1 MSGDLLFYI
10 AIDTLFLTI
19 VKKLSDSEIVSITS
33 LSLLV
38 CIALQFP
45 ILFAIKKIGNT
56 ASIKV
61 SAFLLLLSSV
71 FITFGNNYYLI
82 LLGRI
87 FRDSAITF
95 QSAMVVALEN
105 NLDKIEK
112 RGEFVRIRATAN
124 MTYSIITMVISFV
137 VSYMFNFNHYLP
149 MICCVITCSIGFL
162 LSLFM
167 KDDSCYNKLS
177 ESKRKKAKVK
187 IHYSKF
193 IISALIVYAVFCT
206 VVANGQSEGKLFI
219 QQNIL
224 LNFNVEQTAVIIG
237 AIVAVSRIM
246 RVFSNAMI
254 KKLYDRFQSK
264 LGVALPLLLCTAIA
278 CMLFGSFIPF
288 PMAKISVMALGYM
301 IILFARDPFNL
312 YMQDVVL
319 EHTPKEQ
326 HQTLLTI
333 LEFAVK
339 IASAGIGLAYS
350 AILIAYPMIVVI
362 AIVFAIAVIEIALSL
377 KLYAAIKAG
386 KSAKAYQIE

>member
-1 MSGDLLFYI
+1 
-10 AIDTLFLTI
+10 
-19 VKKLSDSEIVSITS
+19 
-33 LSLLV
+33 
-38 CIALQFP
+38 
-45 ILFAIKKIGNT
+45 
-56 ASIKV
+56 
-61 SAFLLLLSSV
+61 
-71 FITFGNNYYLI
+71 
-82 LLGRI
+82 
-87 FRDSAITF
+87 
-95 QSAMVVALEN
+95 MVVALEN

-124 MTYSIITMVISFV
+124 MTYSIITMVISFA

-177 ESKRKKAKVK
+177 DSKRKKAKIK

-246 RVFSNAMI
+246 RVFSNAVV
-254 KKLYDRFQSK
+254 KKLYNRFQSK
-264 LGVALPLLLCTAIA
+264 LGVVLPVLLCTAIGS
-278 CMLFGSFIPF
+278 MLFVSLIPY
-288 PMAKISVMALGYM
+288 PMVKISVMAMGYM

-350 AILIAYPMIVVI
+350 AILITYPMTVVI
-362 AIVFAIAVIEIALSL
+362 AIVFAIATNEIGLSL

-386 KSAKAYQIE
+386 KSANVNQSE